1 MSKGETEVF
10 TTYELYIWFH
20 KMDENML
27 LKVGCMIPLIP
38 TNKTEAN
45 LSGLTREKLR
55 DVEVRE
61 GLVRG

>member
-1 MSKGETEVF
+1 
-10 TTYELYIWFH
+10 
-20 KMDENML
+20 MDENML
-27 LKVGCMIPLIP
+27 LKVGCVIPLIP
-38 TNKTEAN
+38 TYKTEAN